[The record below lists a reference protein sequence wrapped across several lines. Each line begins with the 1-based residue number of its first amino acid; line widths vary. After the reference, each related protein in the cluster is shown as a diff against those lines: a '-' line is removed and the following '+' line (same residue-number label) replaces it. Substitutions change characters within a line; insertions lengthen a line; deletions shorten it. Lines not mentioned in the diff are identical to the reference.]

1 MRPEAKMLKRI
12 FSQPTCA
19 FIFVICFAMVSVA
32 GVAARANDPW
42 KDKAPEDWDEKDVQ
56 KILTDSPWS
65 RPFQIGSAANGSAP
79 STITSVGSAAHTE
92 TATVDPLRSGN
103 PAGPGSN
110 SLPPGVGPEMK
121 FTVSWRSSHTVRE
134 ALLREKEL
142 SGSLPDQARKDLA
155 AKYDEY
161 QISISG
167 ANLRLFGK
175 EGAESLKAHSYLMP
189 KSSKVKISPTKVI
202 VQTRQDGTAVAI
214 LFDFPQKTAGGEPTI
229 ALAEKSVEFSAKAGD
244 LPLKVTFDI
253 SKMSTKEGRDF

>member
-1 MRPEAKMLKRI
+1 MSRRI
-12 FSQPTCA
+12 FSQSTCA
-19 FIFVICFAMVSVA
+19 FIFAIYFVMVSVI

-42 KDKAPEDWDEKDVQ
+42 KDKDPQDWDEKDVQ

-65 RPFQIGSAANGSAP
+65 RPFQIGSAANGSFS
-79 STITSVGSAAHTE
+79 STVTPVGSAAHTDS
-92 TATVDPLRSGN
+92 ATVDPIRGGN
-103 PAGPGSN
+103 PAGPSSGN
-110 SLPPGVGPEMK
+110 LPPGVGPEMK
-121 FTVSWRSSHTVRE
+121 FTVIWHSSRTIRE

-155 AKYDEY
+155 ATYDAY

-167 ANLRLFGK
+167 ANLRVFGK

-189 KSSKVKISPTKVI
+189 RNSKEKLSPTKVI

-214 LFDFPQKTAGGEPTI
+214 LFDFPQKTTSGERTI
-229 ALAEKSVEFSAKAGD
+229 TPAEKSVEFSAKAGG

-253 SKMSTKEGRDF
+253 SKMSTKQGPDL

>member
-1 MRPEAKMLKRI
+1 MMKRT
-12 FSQPTCA
+12 FSQPTCV
-19 FIFVICFAMVSVA
+19 FVFAICFAVLFTTANVIA
-32 GVAARANDPW
+32 VGARANDPW
-42 KDKAPEDWDEKDVQ
+42 KDKAPQDWDEKDVQ

-65 RPFQIGSAANGSAP
+65 KPFKIGSASNSSAP

-92 TATVDPLRSGN
+92 TSAGAIGGRN
-103 PAGPGSN
+103 PAGPGSD

-121 FTVSWRSSHTVRE
+121 FTVSWRSSHTIRE

-155 AKYDEY
+155 AKYDAY

-167 ANLRLFGK
+167 ANLRMFGK

-189 KSSKVKISPTKVI
+189 KNSKEKLSPTKVI

-214 LFDFPQKTAGGEPTI
+214 LFDFPQKTSTGEPTI
-229 ALAEKSVEFSAKAGD
+229 APAEKSVEFSAKAGD

-253 SKMSTKEGRDF
+253 SKMSTKEGPDF